1 MGKGDLRF
9 NFLNPEHAHH
19 AYYLRK
25 LNLYV
30 DMWASKSQ
38 ATDEQDKENSQ
49 GSSGHE
55 VEDQHLKNERRK
67 KAALFLNKL
76 RQSKSS
82 GAGTIAEVK
91 TDDDS
96 TKESEAAVSRS
107 SSSPDQAKQN
117 QSNHSDDVEIIGSVA
132 RDSSP
137 RRLVQWKLL
146 GSIPEPETKTCYKT
160 KPSYLIPGIRSDSV
174 LKSLT
179 LCNIN

>member
-1 MGKGDLRF
+1 
-9 NFLNPEHAHH
+9 
-19 AYYLRK
+19 
-25 LNLYV
+25 
-30 DMWASKSQ
+30 MWASKSQ

-146 GSIPEPETKTCYKT
+146 GSIPGQNKNLLQNETKLLDTGDSFLLGPELVNIVQYK
-160 KPSYLIPGIRSDSV
+160 LD
-174 LKSLT
+174 LQLNAMSL
-179 LCNIN
+179 CC